1 MRKFIEK
8 KISIVIP
15 TLNEESNIIQLINEI
30 NNELS
35 DIDYEIIIVDDGST
49 DATAKKILNEFKD
62 NQSVKLIQRQ
72 HDKGLVQSIKFGLQS
87 ITGEYFVVMDGDRQ
101 HSPSNIKTLLSGL
114 QENDLAIGVRNLKNL
129 NVISIKRLFLSKF
142 FNKILQL
149 ILSTKISDPLTG
161 FFAGKVSLLNQKFFL
176 LANSGFKVLLDLIF
190 SNKKNKI
197 NIIEKEIKFNA
208 RVEGTSKLNAHVG
221 FSFITQILSY
231 LFNGLLSSKCDS

>member
-101 HSPSNIKTLLSGL
+101 HSPSNIKTLLTMKSL
-114 QENDLAIGVRNLKNL
+114 
-129 NVISIKRLFLSKF
+129 VI
-142 FNKILQL
+142 
-149 ILSTKISDPLTG
+149 
-161 FFAGKVSLLNQKFFL
+161 
-176 LANSGFKVLLDLIF
+176 
-190 SNKKNKI
+190 
-197 NIIEKEIKFNA
+197 
-208 RVEGTSKLNAHVG
+208 H
-221 FSFITQILSY
+221 
-231 LFNGLLSSKCDS
+231 